1 MGDMMKRF
9 LFVLATGVVVGFVLG
24 SRAGREPYER
34 LEARVREVSGRD
46 EVRAAAERASRAVA
60 DLEKMA
66 VNSAIDKI
74 EEVSATADA
83 AGGGRSGYQRS
94 SSGR

>member
-9 LFVLATGVVVGFVLG
+9 LAVLATGVVVGFVLG
-24 SRAGREPYER
+24 SRAGRAPYER
-34 LEARVREVSGRD
+34 LEASVSEVTGRD
-46 EVRAAAERASRAVA
+46 QVGAAADSASRAVA

-66 VNSAIDKI
+66 VNSATEKI

-83 AGGGRSGYQRS
+83 AGGGRSNDQVSTR
-94 SSGR
+94 R